1 MTIVGA
7 TPFLILNFIFLLWLY
22 HCMVVASFTSFHLK
36 LKSSRMTQQF
46 CFKGEIAKLVMVDKV
61 LCSNKLR
68 RERSRL
74 KEVWTGFTKEIL
86 HTYVPSF
93 PPQVIPLRIT
103 KLRLCSISLL
113 VKTPSTKRL
122 QRPKGKLNWMEV
134 QSQIVRSGMTHDLP
148 IDLCRG
154 SEFTC
159 VGFHPYYVF
168 FDMMYLF
175 SSTLLLL
182 LLLVVAV
189 KDMLVL

>member
-22 HCMVVASFTSFHLK
+22 HCMVVASLASFHTK
-36 LKSSRMTQQF
+36 LKSSRMTQRF

-68 RERSRL
+68 RERSSL

-103 KLRLCSISLL
+103 KLHLCSISLL

-122 QRPKGKLNWMEV
+122 QRPKGKFMLK
-134 QSQIVRSGMTHDLP
+134 
-148 IDLCRG
+148 G
-154 SEFTC
+154 STEPNCALGYDILTMYSLTWCIYFPQHC
-159 VGFHPYYVF
+159 CSF
-168 FDMMYLF
+168 F
-175 SSTLLLL
+175 LLLQ
-182 LLLVVAV
+182 
-189 KDMLVL
+189 